1 MADSDPKKLTDALKG
16 GTGQAPMI
24 TLVLLLATTVSVFNL
39 SSGKPAGS
47 ASGTQ
52 PAEAPAPAAP
62 PTAAAPAVDD
72 ADALESLDP
81 LIRFLN
87 LGSTPPTLEA
97 LGNALDGYRVTTLIA
112 TLSDPKDSRLGY
124 DFDMATEAIQRAIE
138 SEGYSL
144 DRFRYPWLDPGPAP
158 AAPAVAAVPAP
169 APAAPAATPAP
180 SPTPATPKAATPAA
194 APAPAP
200 ATVHPVA
207 VIVAPPAAPAK
218 GPRYERQPG
227 VILFRIDRPAPEP
240 DKAPAPQELL
250 LLLLVGETPT
260 WGIQQQALSTSLDIA
275 WELDFKRNLKDFD
288 RDPAIRILAPTY
300 SGTADSMTRVFRA
313 WGARPGR
320 ELARIWVCSGA
331 ATTVDKVAFER
342 NSLPAKVLYAATVI
356 PDEILLRSLFRY
368 MAHPSGHEDP
378 TAPPLPR
385 GKIAL
390 LVESGSGY
398 GISVGQ
404 GYGTSGKTE
413 QSRQIISIPF
423 PSQIAQVRASQAGAD
438 AAAAKGRVSIP
449 FDPPTGRQNDRLPAL
464 SPKMT
469 IATDSLILA
478 NILATISSEDIRYLG
493 IVATDILDVIY
504 LTRLIRENCPDVQ
517 IFLVGSDLRYTD
529 PSFTLDFR
537 GTIIAS
543 SYPLDARAQVWSFPF
558 EGSTER
564 RLFAN
569 EFDLGRYNAGLVLLN
584 GVKDPNHEDRLVVD
598 SSKAEDLLIYGRP
611 FVATFM
617 DSVNRRPQV
626 WINQV
631 GQFNVW
637 PLQVLSLNECDTTL
651 RAQAEDLI
659 PAVASLDPMAES
671 KKDLHFRYD
680 FPLVWKLFFCAG
692 TFLVYAMVGLF
703 LYTHTRGGRASSRTS
718 VFDPLLQRLDA
729 TRDDRPRKRGFLV
742 ALALT
747 SAAIPYCLLAAP
759 VDVAL
764 PPRVAPAGEGEVRL
778 VVGMDIYALAA
789 VGVLTMLGMLV
800 PLSLCAYE
808 SLRRRRGGR
817 PEGAADP
824 SATPP
829 AQAAP
834 PARDGDRWLTAEGGA
849 YRGMTF
855 LVAATGI
862 ACILYRL
869 YQFAVLRPSMPN
881 DWMALD
887 RSAHLLG
894 GISPI
899 VPVGCLGA
907 AIFWWAY
914 LELKRIYSYPLLRR
928 GVDLL
933 SLEGMKFSKDSPWR
947 QIIPR
952 MNARFRFCVD
962 LLEYPVSILISKN
975 LPLAGL
981 MLAAAGGILAFVWGV
996 VWPRFITT
1004 PDGRLFDLLVM
1015 LGFMGYLL
1023 LLLYSQ
1029 VRYLWLWK
1037 SLMQLFRQVSLLPMA
1052 DAFGSIP
1059 PRVAAKFGRFLRTSL
1074 HDDADLEIPLQQC
1087 RLLLGTS
1094 GGAAGTPGNSSAQE
1108 ALRALVAI
1116 HEPGTD
1122 MERFEIV
1129 STGCVRPVI
1138 SMAWPHR
1145 TLEQSYGGS
1154 MGGPAAPAPPASADE
1169 KADEKAA
1176 TAGLD
1181 PATIQ
1186 WLSAAE
1192 GLLALRIV
1200 YLVSQF
1206 AAPLRSMSS
1215 QLIYGPILLLLAI
1228 AWYPFHPQSLM
1239 AIMIW
1244 VFIICGVLATLL
1256 VLFQIE
1262 RDDFVSRVSRT
1273 APNALKLDQNMISN
1287 LAPYVVPVAGFLFTA
1302 FPSLGFWIG
1311 SLLEPI
1317 GRAVK

>member
-1 MADSDPKKLTDALKG
+1 MAEPDSKKLTDALKG
-16 GTGQAPMI
+16 GGQAPMV

-39 SSGKPAGS
+39 SSGKPGGSSSGS
-47 ASGTQ
+47 AAQT
-52 PAEAPAPAAP
+52 AEAPPAASSTAAPAAP
-62 PTAAAPAVDD
+62 VAD
-72 ADALESLDP
+72 ADALESLEP
-81 LIRFLN
+81 LIKFLN
-87 LGSTPPTLEA
+87 PESTPASMEA
-97 LGNALDGYRVTTLIA
+97 LVKELDGYQVTTLIA
-112 TLSDPKDSRLGY
+112 TLSDPRDSRLGY

-138 SEGYSL
+138 SEGYSM
-144 DRFRYPWLDPGPAP
+144 DRFRYPWLDTGTPAP
-158 AAPAVAAVPAP
+158 AATVTTAAPTPAP
-169 APAAPAATPAP
+169 APAPASTPATGSKPAATPAP
-180 SPTPATPKAATPAA
+180 ATA
-194 APAPAP
+194 AP
-200 ATVHPVA
+200 VA
-207 VIVAPPAAPAK
+207 IILPPAAPAK
-218 GPRYERQPG
+218 GPKYERQPG

-240 DKAPAPQELL
+240 DKKQEPQQLL

-260 WGIQQQALSTSLDIA
+260 WGIQQQAMATSLDIA

-288 RDPAIRILAPTY
+288 RDPAIRILAPTF
-300 SGTADSMTRVFRA
+300 SGSADSMTRVFRTWA
-313 WGARPGR
+313 TRPGR
-320 ELARIWVCSGA
+320 ESARIWTCSGA
-331 ATTVDKVAFER
+331 ATAVNKESFER
-342 NSLPAKVLYAATVI
+342 NSLPAKVLYSSTVI

-368 MAHPSGHEDP
+368 MAHPSGHDDP
-378 TAPPLPR
+378 TAPPLPKGR
-385 GKIAL
+385 IAL

-398 GISVGQ
+398 GTSIGQ
-404 GYGTSGKTE
+404 GYGTNGKAE
-413 QSRQIISIPF
+413 ASKQIISIPF
-423 PSQIAQVRASQAGAD
+423 PSQIAQVRANQANAD
-438 AAAAKGRVSIP
+438 AATAPKGRVSIP

-464 SPKMT
+464 SPRMT
-469 IATDSLILA
+469 IATDNLILA
-478 NILATISSEDIRYLG
+478 NILATIASEDIRYLG

-529 PSFTLDFR
+529 PQFTLDFR

-558 EGSTER
+558 EGASER

-569 EFDLGRYNAGLVLLN
+569 EFDLGRYNAGLMLLN
-584 GVKDPNHEDRLVVD
+584 AVKDPNHEGRLVVD

-637 PLQVLSLNECDTTL
+637 PLQVLSLSQCDTTL

-659 PAVASLDPMAES
+659 PAVVSLDPAAEA
-671 KKDLHFRYD
+671 KIDLRFGYD
-680 FPLVWKLFFCAG
+680 FPLVWKLVFCAG

-703 LYTHTRGGRASSRTS
+703 LYTHTRGSRTPPSRTS
-718 VFDPLLQRLDA
+718 LFDPLLQRLDTA
-729 TRDDRPRKRGFLV
+729 RDDRPRKRGFLV
-742 ALALT
+742 ALAMT

-764 PPRVAPAGEGEVRL
+764 PPRIAPAGEGEARL
-778 VVGMDIYALAA
+778 VVGKDIYVLAA
-789 VGVLTMLGMLV
+789 AGVLTMLGMLA
-800 PLSLCAYE
+800 PLTLCAGE
-808 SLRRRRGGR
+808 ALIRRQPSGPAPAPTPAPADGGPAPGGARSARR
-817 PEGAADP
+817 
-824 SATPP
+824 
-829 AQAAP
+829 
-834 PARDGDRWLTAEGGA
+834 DRWLTAEGAA
-849 YRGMTF
+849 YRGLTF
-855 LVAATGI
+855 VVAAAGI
-862 ACILYRL
+862 VCILYRL
-869 YQFAVLRPSMPN
+869 YQFLVLRPSMPN

-933 SLEGMKFSKDSPWR
+933 SLEGVKFSQDSPWR

-981 MLAAAGGILAFVWGV
+981 LIAAVGSILGFVWGV

-1004 PDGRLFDLLVM
+1004 PDGRIFDLLVM
-1015 LGFMGYLL
+1015 SGFMGYLL
-1023 LLLYSQ
+1023 LLVYSQ

-1037 SLMQLFRQVSLLPMA
+1037 SLMQLFQQVSLLPMA

-1094 GGAAGTPGNSSAQE
+1094 GVTPAGGGSSAQE

-1116 HEPGTD
+1116 HEPGSEA
-1122 MERFEIV
+1122 ERFEVV
-1129 STGCVRPVI
+1129 SAGCVRPVI

-1154 MGGPAAPAPPASADE
+1154 MGGPAAPAVPASTEE

-1176 TAGLD
+1176 SAGLD
-1181 PATIQ
+1181 PATLQ

-1206 AAPLRSMSS
+1206 AAPLRSMSA

-1228 AWYPFHPQSLM
+1228 AWYPFHPQQLM

-1244 VFIICGVLATLL
+1244 IFILGGVLATLL

-1262 RDDFVSRVSRT
+1262 RNDFVSRVSRT
-1273 APNALKLDQNMISN
+1273 APNAVRLDQNMISN
-1287 LAPYVVPVAGFLFTA
+1287 LLPYIVPAAGFVLTA
-1302 FPSLGFWIG
+1302 FPSLGYWIG